1 VLYISLMT
9 YRTKH
14 DFLSTEPNLTR
25 IPPFQIMESL
35 EDPNQFSSLLI
46 SSQIDVTDGLKS
58 DNEIINATYCRPI
71 KGNVSTVRK
80 FHLSRLGQNKDF
92 DRHEKLVNK
101 LVRNNPE
108 SRNLI
113 YSRLGHN
120 VLRSSVIC
128 SWPAVSA
135 LVTRQEKNT
144 LTHSLYVNNEVGDV
158 IYPLL
163 GEDELGD
170 HLYFARLMGISALSN
185 SH

>member
-1 VLYISLMT
+1 MT

-46 SSQIDVTDGLKS
+46 RSQFDITDGLKS
-58 DNEIINATYCRPI
+58 DNEIISATYCKPI
-71 KGNVSTVRK
+71 KRNVSTIK
-80 FHLSRLGQNKDF
+80 KSHLSRVGHKKDSKYH
-92 DRHEKLVNK
+92 DYLIST
-101 LVRNNPE
+101 LDQNNPE
-108 SRNLI
+108 SKNLI

-120 VLRSSVIC
+120 VVRSSVIC

-144 LTHSLYVNNEVGDV
+144 LTHSLYVNNEISDV
-158 IYPLL
+158 INQLL
-163 GEDELGD
+163 GENDIDDL
-170 HLYFARLMGISALSN
+170 LYYSRLIGISALSN

>member
-1 VLYISLMT
+1 MT
-9 YRTKH
+9 YSRKL
-14 DFLSTEPNLTR
+14 DFLSTEPNLSR

-35 EDPNQFSSLLI
+35 EDPNKFSSLLI
-46 SSQIDVTDGLKS
+46 SSQVDITNGLKS

-71 KGNVSTVRK
+71 KGNFSTVRK
-80 FHLSRLGQNKDF
+80 FHLSRIGHGKNF
-92 DRHEKLVNK
+92 DNHDKLVNK
-101 LVRNNPE
+101 LERNNPE
-108 SRNLI
+108 SKNMI

-128 SWPAVSA
+128 DWPAVSA
-135 LVTRQEKNT
+135 VVTRQEKNI

-163 GEDELGD
+163 GVDEVGD
-170 HLYFARLMGISALSN
+170 SLYFARLMGISALSN